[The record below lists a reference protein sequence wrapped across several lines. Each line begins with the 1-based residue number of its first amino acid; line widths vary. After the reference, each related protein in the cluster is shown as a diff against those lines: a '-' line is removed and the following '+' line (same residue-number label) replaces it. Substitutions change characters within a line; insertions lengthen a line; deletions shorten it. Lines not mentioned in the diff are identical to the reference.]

1 MIGNVSGRGSTGV
14 ATLPGLARRLVI
26 AWWRQ
31 LAAVAAACGIVAATI
46 AGAIGVG
53 ERLRGGLASLAV
65 SRLGGIEAAVVAEG
79 FFGPPLV
86 DRLATAVGEAG
97 SVVPAILIEVTV
109 DRTGEP
115 GRPRA
120 SAPARLLACDD
131 PAALG
136 FAGVPGPRDEGV
148 LLNRVV
154 AESLAAVAGDTVVVR
169 VPQPSMVP
177 ADSPLGRRTLRSRA
191 ARVRVDAVLPDEG
204 LGRFAIRPGQVTGP
218 LVVSTRD
225 LAEKL
230 LGEVGPLEGH
240 IANLALAVPRQ
251 PGPSGRL
258 AERLR
263 AGLEPTLA
271 DYGLR
276 LEPVGDGSVVRLT
289 SDRLVIPPEA
299 DRAAEALLT
308 PFGGRPSLVFLANA
322 MRPLPAEPAAS
333 IPYSTV
339 AGIPEGSWPS
349 GGLVDD
355 AGEPLQPPGPG
366 EIIIDRWMAD
376 DLAEQGRP
384 VGPGDWLRLEW
395 FLPETLHGR
404 VSESAERL
412 RVSGIAA
419 MRGLAVARDLVP
431 EVKGV
436 TDEASIADWDP
447 PFPFDASRVR
457 STPPFDQDDRY
468 WKTYAA
474 TPKAFVGIAT
484 ARRLAA
490 SRFGQTT
497 AWHLP
502 RDSIDDLESLRADLA
517 AAIRPQAMGLA
528 VVPLREAALAAS
540 SGSTPFG
547 GLFIALSMFLVA
559 AGLLLLWLLMS
570 LLVTTHVDEI
580 GTLAAVGFGPRRLS
594 ALLTLV
600 AAVAAAGG
608 VLLGVAVGPTWS
620 AVLLGLLGEAWDRSV
635 AGGSAVAFGGNL
647 QPGWSLVAGGLA
659 ALVITLLAVATACR
673 RFASRPPGRLFAADG
688 EPCRPAAARRLRIAS
703 GLAVIGAAVAALVG
717 SRLEGFA
724 VAAFMLAGTLAITG
738 GLGFVRASLA
748 GGGLVSAAGPPQS
761 LAGLAVRGLKHRPK
775 RAFLVVAIVAVASFL
790 VLAVSSFSLAVPDDL
805 DVVSGPTGG
814 WDLLVSF
821 GHPTGLDPQ
830 DPAAAAAVGL
840 DEKQRRLLERC
851 TIVRL
856 RSSGGSSADCTN
868 LYATAEPRVLG
879 LPSRWIDRGGFSFT
893 DHRPLPAG
901 ETNPWRLLE
910 AGSMPSTDDGPQ
922 SGPIPVVLDEATA
935 TWALRLGGVGSRFTI
950 DDDAGDPVELEI
962 VGLLEAGILQGELLV
977 SEENFERI
985 FPGRSGYAL
994 AMIESPDEPRAVADA
1009 VRAAWIEE
1017 GTTLEWAA
1025 DRLRSL
1031 FAVQNIFLAAFQALG
1046 GLGLLLG
1053 TAGVSAV
1060 AAEGVFER
1068 RAAFAVMRAVGFALS
1083 RIRRLV
1089 VLEVLAMV
1097 AVGLAVGSAAGLLAI
1112 WPTLIAGRGTL
1123 PLGWLAAEAA
1133 VVLATAAAAGSLAV
1147 RLAGIPSRP

>member
-1 MIGNVSGRGSTGV
+1 VIGNVSGRGSTGV

-97 SVVPAILIEVTV
+97 SVVPAILLEVTV

-136 FAGVPGPRDEGV
+136 FAGDPGPRDDGV

-169 VPQPSMVP
+169 MPQPSMVP

-355 AGEPLQPPGPG
+355 AGEPLPPPGPG

-502 RDSIDDLESLRADLA
+502 RGSIDDLESLRADLA

-528 VVPLREAALAAS
+528 VVPVREAALAAS

-659 ALVITLLAVATACR
+659 ALVITLLAAATACR
-673 RFASRPPGRLFAADG
+673 RFASRPPGRLFAPTPDRFGPGGHRGGGRGVGRESPRGVCGGGIHACRDARDHRGTGLRAG
-688 EPCRPAAARRLRIAS
+688 EPGRRRARVGRGSPAVARRAC
-703 GLAVIGAAVAALVG
+703 GPWAQTPAK
-717 SRLEGFA
+717 
-724 VAAFMLAGTLAITG
+724 T
-738 GLGFVRASLA
+738 SLP
-748 GGGLVSAAGPPQS
+748 GGG
-761 LAGLAVRGLKHRPK
+761 
-775 RAFLVVAIVAVASFL
+775 
-790 VLAVSSFSLAVPDDL
+790 
-805 DVVSGPTGG
+805 
-814 WDLLVSF
+814 
-821 GHPTGLDPQ
+821 
-830 DPAAAAAVGL
+830 
-840 DEKQRRLLERC
+840 
-851 TIVRL
+851 
-856 RSSGGSSADCTN
+856 
-868 LYATAEPRVLG
+868 
-879 LPSRWIDRGGFSFT
+879 DRGG
-893 DHRPLPAG
+893 
-901 ETNPWRLLE
+901 
-910 AGSMPSTDDGPQ
+910 
-922 SGPIPVVLDEATA
+922 
-935 TWALRLGGVGSRFTI
+935 
-950 DDDAGDPVELEI
+950 
-962 VGLLEAGILQGELLV
+962 GEL
-977 SEENFERI
+977 S
-985 FPGRSGYAL
+985 
-994 AMIESPDEPRAVADA
+994 RA
-1009 VRAAWIEE
+1009 
-1017 GTTLEWAA
+1017 
-1025 DRLRSL
+1025 
-1031 FAVQNIFLAAFQALG
+1031 
-1046 GLGLLLG
+1046 
-1053 TAGVSAV
+1053 
-1060 AAEGVFER
+1060 
-1068 RAAFAVMRAVGFALS
+1068 
-1083 RIRRLV
+1083 RRLV
-1089 VLEVLAMV
+1089 VLARRAGRPRRRLRAHRWL
-1097 AVGLAVGSAAGLLAI
+1097 GLARQLRSPDRSRSPGS
-1112 WPTLIAGRGTL
+1112 GRGR
-1123 PLGWLAAEAA
+1123 GGRARRE
-1133 VVLATAAAAGSLAV
+1133 AAAAARAVHDCPPANQRWQLRGLHESLRHRRAASARPTIAMDRPRWVFIHRPPAAAGGRDESVAAARGGPHAVDRRRTAV
-1147 RLAGIPSRP
+1147 RTDSRRARRGDRNLGAASGRCRVLLQNR